1 MALLWLNSRLLRLNP
16 KGVTLLLVMK
26 TSGFFRALFVV
37 TCLSFIAATCSK
49 DTEEEACAERDI
61 QDCICTME
69 YKPVCGCNKKTY
81 GNACDASCHGID
93 DYKEGACPG
102 E

>member
-1 MALLWLNSRLLRLNP
+1 
-16 KGVTLLLVMK
+16 MK
-26 TSGFFRALFVV
+26 AIVGIVRALFAVM
-37 TCLSFIAATCSK
+37 CLSLFAATCGK
-49 DTEEEACAERDI
+49 DSEEAACAERDI

-93 DYKEGACPG
+93 DYTEGACPD